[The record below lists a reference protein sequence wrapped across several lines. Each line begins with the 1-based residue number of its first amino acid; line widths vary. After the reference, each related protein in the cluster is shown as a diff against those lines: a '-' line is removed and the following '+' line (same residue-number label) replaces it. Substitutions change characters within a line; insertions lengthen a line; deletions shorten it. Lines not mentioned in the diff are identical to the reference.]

1 MAFTKIV
8 SRYNGLN
15 TSKWGSN
22 VFTANCSVVM
32 IQYILCIFEFYILAA
47 YYKKF
52 SLEAAHTLF
61 ENHLLIKKF
70 LIDHELMFILYSKI
84 TFQ

>member
-22 VFTANCSVVM
+22 VFTADCTVVM
-32 IQYILCIFEFYILAA
+32 IHYILCIFEFYIFAV
-47 YYKKF
+47 YYKKY
-52 SLEAAHTLF
+52 SLKAVHILF

-70 LIDHELMFILYSKI
+70 L
-84 TFQ
+84 